1 MKIQVCRNCGNRNTV
16 VSRALTSCNYCGSED
31 LEPITDTKN
40 PNAATTGGAE
50 SSSGKG
56 KWIILLLLLLLVAGG
71 AFWYLNFAPL
81 SLGLQNDDIQTNQ
94 SIISQSAKPN
104 NSLSA
109 ETKGD
114 VSKPIAQADN
124 VVVSATLESNDSAK
138 ASLPPVKVKEVSTQ
152 QESIVLDVKPENAAT
167 NQSAIPKQPI
177 QQALPEVKAEAQP
190 LPKPVKKVV
199 VQEKIEAKKI
209 VNKPVERKVNQPVSV
224 AAPKVAESKTK
235 IKAKVSEDEKTIAEL
250 KRKLEEYKKQTV
262 EKTEQKLSKE
272 TRLSMRVL
280 DRQKGIVTDAK
291 TGLMWMAC
299 SIGQEWANGSCV
311 GSAEEYLWTEAAD
324 LAKDSGYAGYNDWR
338 LPTREELNSIVY
350 CSNGRLGHQLGSD
363 GKMQVK
369 DGEPQNGK
377 CLGKFQKPTID
388 KRVFPNAS
396 GSTYWSYSRNAQ
408 ATYNAW
414 AVFFNGGYQY
424 SYNTTN
430 LGLVRLVRNSR

>member
-31 LEPITDTKN
+31 LEPITDTNN
-40 PNAATTGGAE
+40 PNSAIITSGG
-50 SSSGKG
+50 SSSKG
-56 KWIILLLLLLLVAGG
+56 KWVFLLLLVLLIGGG
-71 AFWYLNFAPL
+71 AFW
-81 SLGLQNDDIQTNQ
+81 SLQFSSTDLGFKNSKAVPAAQIVVKPIIPNHSTQVEPEQ
-94 SIISQSAKPN
+94 AISQP
-104 NSLSA
+104 
-109 ETKGD
+109 ETEDKKGSNPQKEEAND
-114 VSKPIAQADN
+114 VVDKLVETERNKAVSVEKESKA
-124 VVVSATLESNDSAK
+124 
-138 ASLPPVKVKEVSTQ
+138 
-152 QESIVLDVKPENAAT
+152 IVVKPENLVKNKVEGVQAE
-167 NQSAIPKQPI
+167 SAKEVVPEPNVALKPTAKTTPQVKLEAKNEMSTPVKRPIEKSVTKPKQ
-177 QQALPEVKAEAQP
+177 A
-190 LPKPVKKVV
+190 VV
-199 VQEKIEAKKI
+199 
-209 VNKPVERKVNQPVSV
+209 
-224 AAPKVAESKTK
+224 
-235 IKAKVSEDEKTIAEL
+235 AKVSESKNQLSDDAKTIAEL
-250 KRKLEEYKKQTV
+250 KRKLQEYKTEVAQ
-262 EKTEQKLSKE
+262 KTEQKNAKE

-324 LAKDSGYAGYNDWR
+324 LARDAGFAGYNDWR

-350 CSNGRLGHQLGSD
+350 CSNGRLGYQLGSD
-363 GKMQVK
+363 GKMRVK

-377 CLGKFQKPTID
+377 CLGKFQQPTID